1 MQNPY
6 VKHIEFKEV
15 KETDEQSMIFEKK
28 LVFKSQLNG
37 ILKYTLYFNGKKQNI
52 EISVM
57 PSFESCVKVHIP
69 NEIFIVE
76 QKEYDIDR

>member
-1 MQNPY
+1 M
-6 VKHIEFKEV
+6 
-15 KETDEQSMIFEKK
+15 FENK

-37 ILKYTLYFNGKKQNI
+37 ILKYTLYFNSKKQNI

-69 NEIFIVE
+69 NEIIIVE
-76 QKEYDIDR
+76 QKEEDFDK